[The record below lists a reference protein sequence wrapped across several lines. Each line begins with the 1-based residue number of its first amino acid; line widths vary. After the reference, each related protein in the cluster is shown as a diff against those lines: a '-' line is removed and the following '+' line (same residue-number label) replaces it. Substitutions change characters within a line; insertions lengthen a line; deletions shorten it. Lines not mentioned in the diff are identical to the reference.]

1 MTETSRRTLLLLS
14 LLQARPDRTG
24 PELARRLGV
33 DPRTVRRDV
42 ERLRDLGYH
51 VVATRGRDG
60 GYRLD
65 AGAQLPPLL
74 FDDEQVVALTVAL
87 RTVAASGPGDAI
99 EEAAVRALA
108 TVRQVLPARL
118 RHRVDAVDVAPVPA
132 HPGRA
137 APSVDLDVL
146 LAVST
151 AVRRREVLRLDYA
164 SPTLPTG
171 SGSADGPRTGPNR
184 TATAPRR
191 VEPHHVVVRDGRW
204 YLLAWDLDRADW
216 RTFRLDRTTPRE
228 PTGPRFVRRE
238 VPGSDVGAF
247 VAARFAG
254 STPAS
259 ASPPTVGEAG
269 WPCRG
274 WVELAAPASAV
285 VPFVEDGTV
294 EVLGHDRCRVALGS
308 WSWVALAARV
318 AAFDADVLAAG
329 PAELVAACAT
339 VAGRLGRRAT
349 EGGRS
354 VERPVPGRTDR
365 S

>member
-42 ERLRDLGYH
+42 ERLRDLGYR

-65 AGAQLPPLL
+65 AGAELPPLL
-74 FDDEQVVALTVAL
+74 FDDEQIVALTVAL

-132 HPGRA
+132 HPGRP

-164 SPTLPTG
+164 PPLAATG
-171 SGSADGPRTGPNR
+171 AGAETGSADGPGRA
-184 TATAPRR
+184 ATPRR

-204 YLLAWDLDRADW
+204 YLVAWDLDRADW

-238 VPGSDVGAF
+238 LPGRDVGAF

-254 STPAS
+254 STPSLGS
-259 ASPPTVGEAG
+259 ASPAGEAR

-274 WVELAAPASAV
+274 WVELAAPAQAV
-285 VPFVEDGTV
+285 VSFVEDGAV
-294 EVLGHDRCRVALGS
+294 EVLGPARCRVALGS

-339 VAGRLGRRAT
+339 VAGRLGRQAT
-349 EGGRS
+349 GGQ
-354 VERPVPGRTDR
+354 P
-365 S
+365 

>member
-1 MTETSRRTLLLLS
+1 MREHGRMTETSRRTLLLLS

-42 ERLRDLGYH
+42 ERLRDLGYR

-65 AGAQLPPLL
+65 AGAELPPLL

-118 RHRVDAVDVAPVPA
+118 RHRVDAVDVAPVPT
-132 HPGRA
+132 HPGRP

-151 AVRRREVLRLDYA
+151 AVQRREVLRLDYA
-164 SPTLPTG
+164 APVAPTG
-171 SGSADGPRTGPNR
+171 AETPDGASPGPGR
-184 TATAPRR
+184 AATAPRR

-204 YLLAWDLDRADW
+204 YLVAWDLDRDDW
-216 RTFRLDRTTPRE
+216 RTFRLDRITPRV
-228 PTGPRFVRRE
+228 PTGPRFAPRE
-238 VPGSDVGAF
+238 LPGGDVGAF

-254 STPAS
+254 ATPPSGS
-259 ASPPTVGEAG
+259 ASTAGGTG

-294 EVLGHDRCRVALGS
+294 EVLAPDRCRVALGS

-329 PAELVAACAT
+329 PAELVAACAS
-339 VAGRLGRRAT
+339 VAGRLQRHVTGAA
-349 EGGRS
+349 
-354 VERPVPGRTDR
+354 V
-365 S
+365 

>member
-24 PELARRLGV
+24 PELAHRLGV

-42 ERLRDLGYH
+42 ERLRDLGYR

-65 AGAQLPPLL
+65 AGAELPPLL
-74 FDDEQVVALTVAL
+74 FDDAQVVALAVAL
-87 RTVAASGPGDAI
+87 RTVATSGSGDAI
-99 EEAAVRALA
+99 AEASVRALA

-118 RHRVDAVDVAPVPA
+118 RHRVDAVDVVPVPA
-132 HPGRA
+132 GPGRSTPA
-137 APSVDLDVL
+137 VDLDVL

-164 SPTLPTG
+164 APGPTG
-171 SGSADGPRTGPNR
+171 EHDGQAAAP
-184 TATAPRR
+184 AAPRR

-204 YLLAWDLDRADW
+204 YLLAWDLDRDDW
-216 RTFRLDRTTPRE
+216 RTFRLDRTTPRV
-228 PTGPRFVRRE
+228 PTGPRFTPRE
-238 VPGSDVGAF
+238 VPGGDAGAF

-254 STPAS
+254 SGRAPA
-259 ASPPTVGEAG
+259 PG
-269 WPCRG
+269 WSCKG
-274 WVELAAPASAV
+274 WVELAAPAPAV
-285 VPFVEDGTV
+285 APFVEDGTV
-294 EVLGHDRCRVALGS
+294 EALGPDRCRVVLGS

-329 PAELVAACAT
+329 PGELVAACAT
-339 VAGRLGRRAT
+339 VAARLG
-349 EGGRS
+349 
-354 VERPVPGRTDR
+354 
-365 S
+365 